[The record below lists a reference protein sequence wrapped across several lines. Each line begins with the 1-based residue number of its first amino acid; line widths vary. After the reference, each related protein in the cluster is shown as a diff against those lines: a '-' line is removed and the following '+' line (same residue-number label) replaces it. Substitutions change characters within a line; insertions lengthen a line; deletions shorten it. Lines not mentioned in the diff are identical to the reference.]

1 MCKASAAAVRRP
13 GVMTAAIFYFCSAK
27 MKINTNM
34 AYYCSLTTMAAFT
47 TKAYAFASKAH
58 AFASFVGNQRWSSLH
73 YFSTRPSALIGTDGN
88 LLNLDNNFL
97 LASAKMSTKADT
109 ISDALVPSTSTSS
122 PVESSSASTDSS
134 SIYVQDA
141 EGLASLKSPFL
152 QTLRDR
158 GFLHQCTNIQEL
170 DNMLYDSTSNSSGPN
185 SAVVSAYL
193 GFDATADSLHVGS
206 LLQIMI
212 LRHFQRCG
220 HKPIVLIGGG
230 TSKVGDPTGKDE
242 SRKLMDEETI
252 EYNKRGISSVFQKFL
267 TFEDV
272 MDQNSTNA
280 YMVDNDDW
288 LSQLKYLEFLRDY
301 GTHFTI
307 NRMLSFESVKQRLSR
322 EAPLSF
328 LEFNYMIL
336 QAYDFLELNRRFG
349 VRLQLGGADQW
360 GNIISGIE
368 LGRRCSSNGA
378 QLFGLTA
385 PLITTADG
393 KKMGK
398 TEGGAMWLNADKLSE
413 YDYWQFW
420 RNTADQDVIRFL
432 KLFTEISL
440 ERIHE
445 LETLDGADIN
455 KAKIILADEATA
467 LLHGVD
473 CLKAIHETIKSMF
486 GKGGGESLDSLPR
499 IFLTAEAL
507 SEGTARFA
515 DLFVKLGFATSKKDA
530 KRLIAGGGARIGEEK
545 ILDENGA
552 LCSKDFVS
560 TNEVVLRAGKK
571 RAGVVE
577 LK

>member
-1 MCKASAAAVRRP
+1 M
-13 GVMTAAIFYFCSAK
+13 K
-27 MKINTNM
+27 MKIGNTIVS
-34 AYYCSLTTMAAFT
+34 YCSLTTMAVLIFH
-47 TKAYAFASKAH
+47 AH
-58 AFASFVGNQRWSSLH
+58 AFLGKARKHTSFMGSQRWSSILP
-73 YFSTRPSALIGTDGN
+73 FNVRPSSTSRGTTYHEKCW
-88 LLNLDNNFL
+88 NLDSRGNAVCVL
-97 LASAKMSTKADT
+97 AKMSTKSDT
-109 ISDALVPSTSTSS
+109 INYESKDIADSLSTS
-122 PVESSSASTDSS
+122 VDSS

-141 EGLASLKSPFL
+141 DALAKLKSSFL
-152 QTLRDR
+152 RTLRDR

-170 DNMLYDSTSNSSGPN
+170 DHVLYQSNSDSN
-185 SAVVSAYL
+185 SANGAVVSAYL

-212 LRHFQRCG
+212 LRHFQRSG

-242 SRKLMDEETI
+242 SRRLLDEETI
-252 EYNKRGISSVFQKFL
+252 HYNKRGISSVFQKFL

-288 LSQLKYLEFLRDY
+288 LSQLRYLDFLRDY
-301 GTHFTI
+301 GTYFTI
-307 NRMLSFESVKQRLSR
+307 NRMLSFESVKQRLAR

-336 QAYDFLELNRRFG
+336 QAYDFLELYRRFG

-368 LGRRCSSNGA
+368 LGRRCNTSGA

-393 KKMGK
+393 RKMGK
-398 TEGGAMWLNADKLSE
+398 TEGGAMWLNANKLSE

-420 RNTADQDVIRFL
+420 RNTADEDVIRFL
-432 KLFTEISL
+432 KLFTEIPL
-440 ERIHE
+440 ETIHE
-445 LETLDGADIN
+445 LEKLGGADIN
-455 KAKIILADEATA
+455 KAKIILADEATS
-467 LLHGVD
+467 LLHGAE
-473 CLKAIHETIKSMF
+473 CLTAIHETIRSMF

-499 IFLTAEAL
+499 IFLTADEL
-507 SEGTARFA
+507 REGVGRLP
-515 DLFVKLGFATSKKDA
+515 DLFVKLGLASSKKEA
-530 KRLIAGGGARIGEEK
+530 KRLIAGGGARIGDEK
-545 ILDENGA
+545 ILDENGV
-552 LCSKDFVS
+552 LSIDHFDTTK
-560 TNEVVLRAGKK
+560 EIVLRAGKK

>member
-1 MCKASAAAVRRP
+1 
-13 GVMTAAIFYFCSAK
+13 
-27 MKINTNM
+27 MKISNTIVS
-34 AYYCSLTTMAAFT
+34 YYSLTTMAVLT
-47 TKAYAFASKAH
+47 SHVSAFASKVH
-58 AFASFVGNQRWSSLH
+58 KYTSFMGSQRWSPIFHLSI
-73 YFSTRPSALIGTDGN
+73 RPSTVLGN
-88 LLNLDNNFL
+88 TENGKFWNVDNRDNSLF
-97 LASAKMSTKADT
+97 ASAKMSTKSDT
-109 ISDALVPSTSTSS
+109 NNYESTDLISDSLSTS
-122 PVESSSASTDSS
+122 VDSS

-141 EGLASLKSPFL
+141 KALAQLKSTFL

-170 DNMLYDSTSNSSGPN
+170 DNLLYESTSDSRGSN

-212 LRHFQRCG
+212 LRHFQRSG

-242 SRKLMDEETI
+242 SRRLLDEETI
-252 EYNKRGISSVFQKFL
+252 HHNKRGISSVFRKFL
-267 TFEDV
+267 TFDDV

-301 GTHFTI
+301 GTYFTI

-336 QAYDFLELNRRFG
+336 QAYDFLELYRRFG

-368 LGRRCSSNGA
+368 LGRRCNSNGA

-420 RNTADQDVIRFL
+420 RNTADEDVIRFL
-432 KLFTEISL
+432 KLFTEIPL
-440 ERIHE
+440 DTIHE
-445 LETLDGADIN
+445 LEKLDGADIN
-455 KAKIILADEATA
+455 QAKIILADEATA
-467 LLHGVD
+467 LLHGAD
-473 CLKAIHETIKSMF
+473 CLTAIHETIKSMF
-486 GKGGGESLDSLPR
+486 GKGGGETLDSLPR
-499 IFLTAEAL
+499 IFLTADEL
-507 SEGTARFA
+507 SKGGARLP
-515 DLFVKLGFATSKKDA
+515 DLFVKLGLASSKKEA

-545 ILDENGA
+545 ILDENA
-552 LCSKDFVS
+552 VLSIDHFVS
-560 TNEVVLRAGKK
+560 TKEIVLRAGKK

-577 LK
+577 LQ